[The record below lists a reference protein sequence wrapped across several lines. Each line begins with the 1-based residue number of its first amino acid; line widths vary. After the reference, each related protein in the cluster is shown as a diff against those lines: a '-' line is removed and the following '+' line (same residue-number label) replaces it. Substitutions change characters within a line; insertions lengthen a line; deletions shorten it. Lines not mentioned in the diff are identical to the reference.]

1 MLSCLL
7 RRIMNIGDE
16 KIFGLYI
23 LHLLNWWMDK
33 RRAYSILAQKV
44 IGDDLKFNAG
54 HWEKYILYMEQ
65 DTLSVELRDKSTCH
79 IPTRDWTKLLD

>member
-1 MLSCLL
+1 M
-7 RRIMNIGDE
+7 
-16 KIFGLYI
+16 
-23 LHLLNWWMDK
+23 
-33 RRAYSILAQKV
+33 V
-44 IGDDLKFNAG
+44 IGDDLKFDAG